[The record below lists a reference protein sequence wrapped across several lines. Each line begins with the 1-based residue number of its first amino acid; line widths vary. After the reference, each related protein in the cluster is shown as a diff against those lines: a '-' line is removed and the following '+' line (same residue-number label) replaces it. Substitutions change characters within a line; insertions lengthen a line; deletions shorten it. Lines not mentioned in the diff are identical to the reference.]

1 MAASTT
7 EEPKTMAVFRE
18 VGALSDLKNL
28 FPTKV
33 HFFIFVGYMALFI
46 SQGMLA
52 ELTPFAS
59 AFVMMSKSYVL
70 AVRNICL
77 QTCKPILLAKTCF
90 FYLIFTAQY
99 SGFNLWLVS
108 FQRSQLTSVTLF
120 FFPTGILVT
129 ATKDKEN
136 HYAYNT
142 VTVVLLT
149 EFVKLLVAVGLQLR
163 T

>member
-70 AVRNICL
+70 AVG
-77 QTCKPILLAKTCF
+77 TYACKRVSPY
-90 FYLIFTAQY
+90 YLPKHVLFT
-99 SGFNLWLVS
+99 
-108 FQRSQLTSVTLF
+108 
-120 FFPTGILVT
+120 
-129 ATKDKEN
+129 
-136 HYAYNT
+136 
-142 VTVVLLT
+142 
-149 EFVKLLVAVGLQLR
+149 
-163 T
+163 

>member
-46 SQGMLA
+46 SQGMLV

-59 AFVMMSKSYVL
+59 AFVIMSKYVL
-70 AVRNICL
+70 VVGNICL
-77 QTCKPILLAKTCF
+77 QTRKPILLAKTCF
-90 FYLIFTAQY
+90 AYLIFTAQY
-99 SGFNLWLVS
+99 SVFNLWLVS
-108 FQRSQLTSVTLF
+108 FQRSQLTSATI

-129 ATKDKEN
+129 ATKDKDN

>member
-46 SQGMLA
+46 SQGMLV

-59 AFVMMSKSYVL
+59 AFVIMSKSYVL
-70 AVRNICL
+70 AVIL
-77 QTCKPILLAKTCF
+77 ETYACKRVSPYYSPKHLL
-90 FYLIFTAQY
+90 FT
-99 SGFNLWLVS
+99 
-108 FQRSQLTSVTLF
+108 
-120 FFPTGILVT
+120 
-129 ATKDKEN
+129 
-136 HYAYNT
+136 
-142 VTVVLLT
+142 
-149 EFVKLLVAVGLQLR
+149 
-163 T
+163 